1 MQSNDWTAEQR
12 FGAMV
17 LDSRRALGMSQKD
30 LSEHLA
36 EQGLALDNSAISR
49 VEKGTRA
56 LRLSEAIAFAKV
68 LRFSLAEFE
77 DAVPPVEDFGRRE
90 KRVDAA
96 LRGAQEALFNAA
108 SELDGLAFVAD
119 AHPEVLETL
128 WSTAP
133 VLSGVDLMDYK
144 VREWNDNFIN
154 KALGYRFDSIEL
166 RDAVR
171 RVLDAVNSSAV
182 DDYVGPDEV

>member
-1 MQSNDWTAEQR
+1 MQSNEWTAEQR

-17 LDSRRALGMSQKD
+17 LDSRRSLGMSQKD
-30 LSEHLA
+30 LSEQLSEH
-36 EQGLALDNSAISR
+36 GLALDNSAISR

-77 DAVPPVEDFGRRE
+77 DAVPPAEDFGRRE
-90 KRVDAA
+90 KRVHAA
-96 LRGAQEALFNAA
+96 MREAQEALFNVA

-119 AHPEVLETL
+119 AHPEVLETV
-128 WSTAP
+128 WPAAP
-133 VLSGVDLMDYK
+133 VLNGVDLMAHK
-144 VREWNDNFIN
+144 AKEWEENFVIQ
-154 KALGYRFDSIEL
+154 ALGYRFESVEL

-171 RVLDAVNSSAV
+171 RVLDSITSSAV
-182 DDYVGPDEV
+182 DDFVGPEEA